1 MLRMPASL
9 RTGRQKAGT
18 RIPRIQAV
26 VIQEE
31 DEAMYEY
38 AAAIEHT
45 LV

>member
-1 MLRMPASL
+1 MQRMSASL
-9 RTGRQKAGT
+9 RKGRQKAGT
-18 RIPRIQAV
+18 RTPRIQAV

-38 AAAIEHT
+38 AAAIGRT

>member
-1 MLRMPASL
+1 MSASL
-9 RTGRQKAGT
+9 RKGRQKAGT
-18 RIPRIQAV
+18 RIPRLQAV

-38 AAAIEHT
+38 AAATELT